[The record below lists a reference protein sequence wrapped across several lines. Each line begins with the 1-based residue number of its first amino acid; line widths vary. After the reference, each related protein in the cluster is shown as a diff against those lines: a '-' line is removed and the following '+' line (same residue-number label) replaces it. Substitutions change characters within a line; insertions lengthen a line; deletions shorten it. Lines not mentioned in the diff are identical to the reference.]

1 MIDKIQDA
9 TMAMLQR
16 LFSILLVLTLLA
28 GCAAPAAVESPPTAP
43 GDTAEATAKP
53 RVEAA
58 LATSE
63 APPPALVI
71 TLLAEA
77 WQGGT
82 DYILETRQD
91 GLFVQANKVT
101 TTAYMET
108 IFPAIDL
115 RQVPFASL
123 TALSDI
129 SANIA
134 LGLVDANGSEG
145 WIPGNS
151 ANREMAHGSHP
162 LTHHFDF
169 SRLNID
175 LSQITAVR
183 VGCNRGGPVCRASF
197 TISSI
202 LLGGEAKR
210 GPNYFPLPDVDMVVG
225 DEPLPVKA
233 YPIGREDVG
242 ATWRAEFPPE
252 LVESG
257 EFRREQFHYS
267 LTGQPGSGTITLM
280 AEKDSFSTRLS
291 FQLRVTENQPPTMGE
306 IPDQVMTIDT
316 AAVLRLT
323 EIDDGDPHSAQ
334 RLTLAAS
341 SQDPAVAFVE
351 DIEHDGLNR
360 WGTLTL
366 RSAAAGI
373 TQITLT
379 LTDDRGASAEYV
391 FKVSVYPELNQPPDF
406 WLPETLLVTTGGE
419 LRQEISDITAGEP
432 NQKVTFSVET
442 DTAEMAAQMEG
453 KVLWLRPAP
462 NFSGNAQ
469 VIITA
474 TDDGGNERNQ
484 GDAQTTHRVTVTVSQ
499 PAITG
504 LVDTFDG
511 PEVAPSLEG
520 SGEGAHSLSIEDGV
534 LRVDVD
540 KYATNNQWAG
550 LWYALPA
557 ELDLSHNPVITL
569 RMKSDREAGML
580 IFLWDAN
587 DIYNTAGTV
596 NFLVGTE
603 WKEYTFDFSGKNL
616 DSSGRE
622 LDFSRIKSLLIN
634 FAPGLLYQGT
644 FWLDDL
650 RVGTEANVQASAAP
664 VQIEA
669 PLQITML
676 PGAPLLERFP
686 TSGLAETDRVE
697 LYGVD
702 AAYFSAAEL
711 TRADEVI
718 VLRLQSLPE
727 ATGFT
732 RMKIIVSDGENTR
745 TEKFL
750 DIIIPDRND
759 TASVGVNRNIRLQTI
774 DGFGA
779 FLGSQEWNRQ
789 KQALNLPF
797 VQDLGMTMARFGVID
812 NDFEP
817 RNDNANPYVTDYSA
831 FDLTAIPLDW
841 MRRLKEESAIDKY
854 ILTVWSP
861 PTWMKKGRTL
871 AASTGSGENFLEE
884 RYYEEYAEFLTALVR
899 VIKEHTDIDL
909 YAISVQNEPQFN
921 EPYASGLLDAE
932 KMAQLLKVVALRFEA
947 EGLDTKLF
955 MPEAL
960 PQQKGIGEYIRQLD
974 LVPEASQRT
983 DIIAI
988 HNYDSDGIH
997 VGGAGAQEWA
1007 DMYQWANAARPRR
1020 MWMTETSGHPDNWS
1034 GARLLFGNIY
1044 NALVHGN
1051 ASAWVWWTLA
1061 ETTANAQFGLV
1072 VDNRPTARY
1081 AISRHF
1087 YRAIQPGAVRVES
1100 LSDDG
1105 ILSTAFE
1112 NPDGSLVVVLFNTG
1126 KARLVSVKGMGQAD
1140 EAWVSQDKL
1149 FSRPA
1154 PMLDGVILLPSDAA
1168 ATLVYLPIKASE

>member
-1 MIDKIQDA
+1 
-9 TMAMLQR
+9 MAMLQR
-16 LFSILLVLTLLA
+16 LLSIFLVLTLLA
-28 GCAAPAAVESPPTAP
+28 GCTAPAAVDPPTMAP
-43 GDTAEATAKP
+43 GDAAEVTAAPPVEATL
-53 RVEAA
+53 AA
-58 LATSE
+58 SV
-63 APPPALVI
+63 APTPELEI
-71 TLLAEA
+71 SLLAEV

-82 DYILETRQD
+82 DYIVETHAD

-108 IFPAIDL
+108 VFPAMDL
-115 RQVPFASL
+115 RNAPFASL
-123 TALSDI
+123 TAVADR

-134 LGLVDANGSEG
+134 MGLVDANGSEG
-145 WIPGNS
+145 WIPGNN
-151 ANREMAHGSHP
+151 ANREMAHGGHP

-183 VGCNRGGPVCRASF
+183 LACNRGGQACRASF
-197 TISSI
+197 TLSSI
-202 LLGGEAKR
+202 LFGGKSRR
-210 GPNYFPLPDVDMVVG
+210 GPNFYPLPDVDMVIG
-225 DEPLPVKA
+225 DEPLPVMP
-233 YPIGREDVG
+233 YPIGREDAGV
-242 ATWRAEFPPE
+242 TWSTEFPPE

-257 EFRREQFHYS
+257 EFRGDQFHYA
-267 LTGQPGSGTITLM
+267 LTGKPGSGTITLT
-280 AEKDSFSTRLS
+280 AEKDGHSTHLS
-291 FQLRVTENQPPTMGE
+291 FQLRVSENKPPSMGE
-306 IPDQVMTIDT
+306 ITDQMMPIDT
-316 AAVLRLT
+316 FVDLRLT
-323 EIDDGDPHSAQ
+323 GIDDGDPHSAQ
-334 RLTLAAS
+334 RLTLTAS

-351 DIEHDGLNR
+351 EIEYDGLNR
-360 WGTLTL
+360 WGSMIL
-366 RSAAAGI
+366 RSASAGT
-373 TQITLT
+373 TQIALT
-379 LTDDRGASAEYV
+379 LTDDRGASTERFFIVA
-391 FKVSVYPELNQPPDF
+391 VYPELNQPPTF
-406 WLPETLLVTTGGE
+406 RLPETLLLTTGGE
-419 LRQEISDITAGEP
+419 LSQEISDISGGEP
-432 NQKVTFSVET
+432 NQRVTFSVET
-442 DTAEMAAQMEG
+442 DTPELIARVEND
-453 KVLWLRPAP
+453 VLWLRAAP
-462 NFSGNAQ
+462 DFSGNAL
-469 VIITA
+469 VIVTA

-484 GDAQTTHRVTVTVSQ
+484 GNAQTARTIVVTVAQ

-520 SGEGAHSLSIEDGV
+520 SGEGAHALSIEDGV
-534 LRVDVD
+534 LRVEVD

-557 ELDLSHNPVITL
+557 ELDLSHNPVVTL
-569 RMKSDREAGML
+569 RIKSDREAGML

-622 LDFSRIKSLLIN
+622 VDFSRIKSLLIN

-650 RVGTEANVQASAAP
+650 RVGTQANVQAAAAP
-664 VQIEA
+664 VQIDA
-669 PLQITML
+669 PLQVTML
-676 PGAPLLERFP
+676 PGESLLERFP
-686 TSGLAETDRVE
+686 VSGLAEEDRVE
-697 LYGVD
+697 LSGVD
-702 AAYFSAAEL
+702 AAYLSAAEL
-711 TRADEVI
+711 TRENEEI
-718 VLRLQSLPE
+718 ILRLQSLPHVM
-727 ATGFT
+727 GYT
-732 RMKIIVSDGENTR
+732 RVKMIVSDGDHIR

-750 DIIIPDRND
+750 DVIIPDPRD
-759 TASVGVNRNIRLQTI
+759 TTSVVINRSARFQTI

-779 FLGSQEWNRQ
+779 FLGSEEWDQQ

-841 MRRLKEESAIDKY
+841 IRRLKEESAIDKY

-871 AASTGSGENFLEE
+871 GAPTGSGENFLEE
-884 RYYEEYAEFLTALVR
+884 RYYEEYAEFLTAIVR

-921 EPYASGLLDAE
+921 QPYPSGLLDAE
-932 KMAQLLKVVALRFEA
+932 KMAQLLKVVALRFEV

-974 LVPEASQRT
+974 LVPEAGQRT
-983 DIIAI
+983 EIIAI

-1007 DMYQWANAARPRR
+1007 DMYDWANAARPRR
-1020 MWMTETSGHPDNWS
+1020 MWMTETSGHSDNWS

-1061 ETTANAQFGLV
+1061 ETSANAQFGLV
-1072 VDNRPTARY
+1072 VDNQPSARY
-1081 AISRHF
+1081 AVSRHF
-1087 YRAIQPGAVRVES
+1087 YRAIRPGAVRLES
-1100 LSDDG
+1100 TSDDG

-1112 NPDGSLVVVLFNTG
+1112 NTDGSLVVVLFNTG
-1126 KARLVSVKGMGQAD
+1126 KARLVAVEGMGPAD
-1140 EAWVSQDKL
+1140 EAWVSQDRL

-1154 PMLDGVILLPSDAA
+1154 RMQDGAFLLPSDAA
-1168 ATLVYLPIKASE
+1168 ATLVYLPPEASE